1 MALQDRRRHSGKGA
15 GMMAQAYHVIVW
27 IDHRVAYLYGVTR
40 TGIDELFTI
49 YAPDQD
55 RGHIHH
61 KAGSIGSGHVAVAPA
76 FLREVAVALGKAQ
89 EILIV
94 GPADAKDALK
104 KYIGLQIPLLAER
117 IRGVEPMGRAGKEE
131 IHTFAVRFFRQHDL
145 MGPA

>member
-1 MALQDRRRHSGKGA
+1 MKAE
-15 GMMAQAYHVIVW
+15 AYHLIVW

-40 TGIDELFTI
+40 TSIDELLTI
-49 YAPDQD
+49 HAPDQD

-61 KAGSIGSGHVAVAPA
+61 KAGSIGAGHVAVPPA
-76 FLREVAVALGKAQ
+76 FLREVAGALGSAQ

-117 IRGVEPMGRAGKEE
+117 IRGVEPMGRVDKED
-131 IHTFAVRFFRQHDL
+131 IQAFAVLFFRRHDL
-145 MGPA
+145 MGPAQD